1 MSGAESEPGAGTVV
15 VSVAGL
21 MFVSLWGHGAV

>member
-15 VSVAGL
+15 VSVAGS
-21 MFVSLWGHGAV
+21 MIVSSWGHGAV